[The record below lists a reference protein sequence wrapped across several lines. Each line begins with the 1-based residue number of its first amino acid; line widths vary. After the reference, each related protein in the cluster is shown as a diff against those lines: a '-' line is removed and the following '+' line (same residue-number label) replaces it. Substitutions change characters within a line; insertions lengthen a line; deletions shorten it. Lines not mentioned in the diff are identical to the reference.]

1 MNDTTIKLLGTQE
14 LDDKTLQQ
22 VDGLLHLLNPGA
34 GEIEAG
40 RLTRLIDDERLKL
53 FVAERHLQDISRNLT
68 DNGSGA
74 IDSKLVG
81 MLTLC
86 VCPTL
91 AQDKLW
97 IEDVI
102 VDDSCRRKG
111 VGRALVKAAVAYAAS
126 KWPGNTIYLT
136 SNPARQAARALYTSE
151 GFEEYNTGVFR
162 LHPSS
167 HLKH

>member
-1 MNDTTIKLLGTQE
+1 MKSITIKLLGAQE

-40 RLTRLIDDERLKL
+40 RLTGLIEDERLML
-53 FVAERHLQDISRNLT
+53 FVAEHHLHDISRNLT
-68 DNGSGA
+68 DNGSSDIDV
-74 IDSKLVG
+74 IDSKLIG

-86 VCPTL
+86 ACPTL

-102 VDDSCRRKG
+102 VDDSCRGKG
-111 VGRALVKAAVAYAAS
+111 VGRALVNAAVKHARS
-126 KWPGNTIYLT
+126 KWPGNTLYLT
-136 SNPARQAARALYTSE
+136 SNPTRKAARALYTSE
-151 GFEEYNTGVFR
+151 GFEGYDTGVFR
-162 LHPSS
+162 MKL
-167 HLKH
+167 

>member
-1 MNDTTIKLLGTQE
+1 MKNTTIKVLGTQE

-40 RLTRLIDDERLKL
+40 RLARLTEDERLKL

-102 VDDSCRRKG
+102 VDDSCRGKG

-162 LHPSS
+162 MKL
-167 HLKH
+167 

>member
-1 MNDTTIKLLGTQE
+1 MKNHTIKVLGAQE
-14 LDDKTLQQ
+14 LDGKTMQQ
-22 VDGLLHLLNPGA
+22 VQGLLLLLNPEA
-34 GEIEAG
+34 GTIEADRLARLIEEG
-40 RLTRLIDDERLKL
+40 RLML
-53 FVAERHLQDISRNLT
+53 FVAEGHT
-68 DNGSGA
+68 DESHSIEA
-74 IDSKLVG
+74 DRTYCKLSG

-86 VCPTL
+86 ICPTL

-102 VDDSCRRKG
+102 VDDSCRGKG
-111 VGRALVKAAVAYAAS
+111 VGRALVQAAVAYAAS
-126 KWPGNTIYLT
+126 TWPGNTIYLT
-136 SNPARQAARALYTSE
+136 SNPARQAARALYASE